1 MSVLEPVVLPYVFAP
16 EEGDPPAPIV
26 EVEIRS
32 PAGMRQ
38 YACLLNSGSDHS
50 ALPAS
55 LIDDLEI
62 PLEELVATEVATGG
76 GGWRRSLALRRPEL
90 LAIEIDGHETPIRP
104 CFLME
109 RDELT
114 GDEWEEDVPVLG
126 RDFFLGFTEV
136 VFCQAA
142 QEVHLR
148 R

>member
-16 EEGDPPAPIV
+16 LEGDPPAPII
-26 EVEIRS
+26 EVDFRS
-32 PAGMRQ
+32 PVGLRQ

-50 ALPAS
+50 ALPVS

-62 PLEELVATEVATGG
+62 PLEELVATDVATGG
-76 GGWRRSLALRRPEL
+76 GTQRGTLALSRPEL
-90 LAIEIDGHETPIRP
+90 LAVEIDGTEVPIRP
-104 CFLME
+104 CFLLE
-109 RDELT
+109 RNELT
-114 GDEWEEDVPVLG
+114 GEEWEEEVPVLG

-136 VFCQAA
+136 AFRQAA

>member
-1 MSVLEPVVLPYVFAP
+1 MSVLEPLVLPYVFAP
-16 EEGDPPAPIV
+16 LEGDPPAPIV
-26 EVEIRS
+26 EIIFRS
-32 PAGMRQ
+32 PVGLRQ

-50 ALPAS
+50 SFPAS

-62 PLEELVATEVATGG
+62 PPEELLATEIATGG
-76 GGWRRSLALRRPEL
+76 GAWRRTLALRRPEL
-90 LAIEIDGHETPIRP
+90 LTVDVEGEDVSIRP

-114 GDEWEEDVPVLG
+114 GDEWEEEVPVLG

-136 VFCQAA
+136 AFRQSA